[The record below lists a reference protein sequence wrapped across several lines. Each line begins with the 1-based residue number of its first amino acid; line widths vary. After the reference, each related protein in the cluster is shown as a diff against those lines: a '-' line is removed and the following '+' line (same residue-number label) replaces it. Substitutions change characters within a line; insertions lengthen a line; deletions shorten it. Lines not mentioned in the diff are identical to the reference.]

1 MGSRDEAEQAL
12 ANAMVN
18 ANNTITYGQRVEARD
33 KDLGL
38 AVQSIGYAL
47 HALARAQQEQL
58 S

>member
-1 MGSRDEAEQAL
+1 MGSRSEAEQAL

-58 S
+58 